1 MHVLVEMHAEEGI
14 QEVEY
19 SQVLMALCR
28 VALSMHSNPDA
39 FEKKQTEAHARSV
52 LKRQL
57 RSMRARRKL
66 DPVKAQIRS
75 RLRELDEDEK
85 KATQAKEP
93 LSMLFCGLLRDLDL
107 DERSAPRDLDL
118 DERAAL
124 EMALALRD
132 MEDLDNDTG
141 TGVDKVK
148 RAREIFRAACEVAKQ
163 QEIRSNPGASPILS
177 RQFVFDDE
185 ELGVPRGVDVDC
197 WGK

>member
-163 QEIRSNPGASPILS
+163 QEIRSNPGASPS
-177 RQFVFDDE
+177 VTCRCSSMSTF
-185 ELGVPRGVDVDC
+185 
-197 WGK
+197 